1 MSEVLNGEVRV
12 EPIRAGNS
20 KIDKYNFGSLAIQL
34 FNEGKKHEEIAK
46 ILSDHPDMMAA
57 GDTISHQA
65 VFNWLK
71 KRREEQEESRKL
83 AAVQYQLASMGAD
96 VGNLD
101 TLADKLMKYIT
112 SGKVTVVQES
122 NLFGDKVVER
132 DLALQEISRIA
143 NDMAKLVATKAK
155 ILSDSAG
162 GGDGAGVEIN
172 IGDVLKK
179 ARDRANEGT
188 RAIDCT
194 D

>member
-12 EPIRAGNS
+12 EPIRASNS
-20 KIDKYNFGSLAIQL
+20 KIDRYNLGSLAIQL

-46 ILSDHPDMMAA
+46 ILSDHQDMKAA

-65 VFNWLK
+65 VFTWIK
-71 KRREEQEESRKL
+71 KQVKEQEESRKL

-101 TLADKLMKYIT
+101 TLADKLMEYIT
-112 SGKVTVVQES
+112 SGKVTVVKES

-132 DLALQEISRIA
+132 DLALPEISRIA

-162 GGDGAGVEIN
+162 SSSGTFTLGDIVH
-172 IGDVLKK
+172 
-179 ARDRANEGT
+179 GT
-188 RAIDCT
+188 DEVAD
-194 D
+194 DE

>member
-1 MSEVLNGEVRV
+1 MREVLSGEERV

-20 KIDKYNFGSLAIQL
+20 KIDRYNLGSLAIQL

-46 ILSDHPDMMAA
+46 ILSDHPDMVAA

-96 VGNLD
+96 VSNLD
-101 TLADKLMKYIT
+101 TLANMLMGYIN
-112 SGKVTVVQES
+112 SGKVKVVKES
-122 NLFGDKVVER
+122 NLFGDQVVER
-132 DLALQEISRIA
+132 ELVLPEISRIT

-162 GGDGAGVEIN
+162 ASSGTFTLGDIVHGASDDEVM
-172 IGDVLKK
+172 D
-179 ARDRANEGT
+179 D
-188 RAIDCT
+188 D
-194 D
+194 